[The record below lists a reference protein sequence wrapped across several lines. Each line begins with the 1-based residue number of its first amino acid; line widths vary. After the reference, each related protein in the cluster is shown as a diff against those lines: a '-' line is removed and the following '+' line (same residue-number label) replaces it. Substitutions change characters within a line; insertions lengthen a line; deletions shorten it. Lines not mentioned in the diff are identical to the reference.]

1 MTTKTIRQWLAP
13 PVFPG
18 DEEKTQRAGL
28 LSLVLLICLCLT
40 TLSILAVVLGTTV
53 STRTLVIV
61 MVWWLLLLQSLRWLH
76 RGKLSWV
83 QLTLTSVFFVV
94 IAAINISQG
103 SVRSSTT
110 ALHVFWV
117 TLVVTLYRLPGLVV
131 ATSISSLTVLGLIQ
145 AENAGLLPQPNLNVG
160 VTQWLFLT
168 ILFAVTAALAY
179 YTNQFTQRAL
189 ERSRSENAQRILA
202 EAELRKLT
210 RAVEQSP
217 ASIIIT
223 DLDGNIDYVNPRFS
237 SVTGYATDEAIGKN
251 IRLLKSNETRAE
263 TYRQMWAALKAGRE
277 WRGELVNR
285 KKDGTLYPE
294 STNISPVTDLHGV
307 TTHYLAVNEDI
318 TLRKRAEQAWL
329 VSEERHR
336 ILAESARDV
345 IWSMAPDGTISY
357 VSPSVEA
364 LRGFTPAEAIRQTM
378 DEILTPGSQAISMGY
393 FSKLLADVAAGEPAE
408 SFRGELEYR
417 CKDGSTIWTQVIAH
431 PLFSDQGF
439 VELLGVS
446 RDISE
451 HKRLLREL
459 QLAKDATEAANQA
472 LQSANAELSR
482 IATTDP
488 LTGIWN
494 RRHFEQVAA
503 AEREQALRY
512 MQPLSMLLFDIDHFK
527 QVNDRF
533 GHQTGDQVLI
543 ALTRLVGQAL
553 RATDVLARWGGEEF
567 VVVMPHCTEPEA
579 MQLAEKLR
587 VLVAAHPFP
596 QVGAVTVSLG
606 VAQFETDETL
616 DDWFKRVD
624 QALYDAKSGGRNT
637 VRIG

>member
-1 MTTKTIRQWLAP
+1 
-13 PVFPG
+13 
-18 DEEKTQRAGL
+18 
-28 LSLVLLICLCLT
+28 
-40 TLSILAVVLGTTV
+40 
-53 STRTLVIV
+53 
-61 MVWWLLLLQSLRWLH
+61 
-76 RGKLSWV
+76 
-83 QLTLTSVFFVV
+83 VV

-117 TLVVTLYRLPGLVV
+117 TLVVTFYRLPGLVL
-131 ATSISSLTVLGLIQ
+131 ATSISSLTVLGLIL
-145 AENAGLLPQPNLNVG
+145 AENAGLLPQPNLQVG

-179 YTNQFTQRAL
+179 YTNQFTQQAL

-223 DLDGNIDYVNPRFS
+223 DLAGTIDYVNPRFS
-237 SVTGYATDEAIGKN
+237 SVTGYAADEAIGKN
-251 IRLLKSNETRAE
+251 MRLLKSNATRAE
-263 TYRQMWAALKAGRE
+263 TFRQMWAALKAGRE

-294 STNISPVTDLHGV
+294 STNISPIIDIHGV

-318 TLRKRAEQAWL
+318 TQRKRAEQALL

-336 ILAESARDV
+336 ILAESALDV
-345 IWSMAPDGTISY
+345 IWSMAPDGTITY

-364 LRGFTPAEAIRQTM
+364 LRGFTPAEAMRQTI
-378 DEILTPGSQAISMGY
+378 DEILTPASQAISMGY

-482 IATTDP
+482 MATTDP
-488 LTGIWN
+488 LTGVWN
-494 RRHFEQVAA
+494 RRHFEEVAA
-503 AEREQALRY
+503 AAREQALRY
-512 MQPLSMLLFDIDHFK
+512 KQPLSMLLFDIDHFK

-543 ALTRLVGQAL
+543 EMTRLVGQAL

-596 QVGAVTVSLG
+596 QLGAITVSLS
-606 VAQFETDETL
+606 VAQFQADETL

-624 QALYDAKSGGRNT
+624 QALYEAKAGGRNT
-637 VRIG
+637 VRLG